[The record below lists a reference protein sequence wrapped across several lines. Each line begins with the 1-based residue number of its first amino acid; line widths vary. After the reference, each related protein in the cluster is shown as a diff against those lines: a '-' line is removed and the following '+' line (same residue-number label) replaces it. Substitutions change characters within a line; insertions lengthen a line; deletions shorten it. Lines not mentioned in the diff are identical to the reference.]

1 MERKSSRVALLR
13 LPLAQ
18 NNKRKISDID
28 ENASDGY
35 DQPGHLVIDTNK
47 NYSVSFTASDR
58 AEHSMKDGRND
69 FRNQQQLCQIDIVN
83 SCYVVGNTF
92 KGQVLIHVRIYD
104 RRDDGT
110 LFRTKKVI
118 ALNLEKWKKFQYCY
132 LENIDSAVDQY
143 QESKPVD
150 LFIHMGGNYHVSVKN

>member
-1 MERKSSRVALLR
+1 MALLR

-18 NNKRKISDID
+18 NNKRKILDID

-47 NYSVSFTASDR
+47 NYSASFPASDR
-58 AEHSMKDGRND
+58 AEHSMKNGRND
-69 FRNQQQLCQIDIVN
+69 FGDQQQLCQIDIGN

-92 KGQVLIHVRIYD
+92 KGRMLIHVRIYD

-110 LFRTKKVI
+110 LFPTKKEI
-118 ALNLEKWKKFQYCY
+118 ALNLEKWKKLQYCY

-150 LFIHMGGNYHVSVKN
+150 LFIHMGGNYHVSVKSGYPLL